1 VLQCGNHQDPIAPF
15 QALTEKPADILGEQ
29 PIVGSVELY
38 HMLFGFDSIEKLRA
52 G

>member
-1 VLQCGNHQDPIAPF
+1 MLQCGNHGSHRPVSAF
-15 QALTEKPADILGEQ
+15 TEKPADILGEQ